1 MKVDVYRN
9 LHNGLYSIKA
19 RSGNFKG
26 LVVAHARQ
34 VWLDDVEFVV
44 SQAGR
49 ARVLHE
55 RKKYVH
61 AFVRGTLSSFKGFD
75 RIPPE
80 EFRGIGCFPQMEPFA
95 VEMMTEGHDFTYNP
109 YRYSSFVDRDTE
121 SELHQADHAFLCITH
136 GTKYLPSE
144 GIYMGGAGRL

>member
-1 MKVDVYRN
+1 MLVDVYRN

-44 SQAGR
+44 SEAGR

-80 EFRGIGCFPQMEPFA
+80 EFHGIGAFPQMEPDA
-95 VEMMTEGHDFTYNP
+95 VDMMVHGHEFTYNP
-109 YRYSSFVDRDTE
+109 FRYSTFVDRDSE
-121 SELHQADHAFLCITH
+121 SELHDASSAFLCITH
-136 GTKYLPSE
+136 GTRYLPARPVQILREVS
-144 GIYMGGAGRL
+144 

>member
-1 MKVDVYRN
+1 MLVDVYRN

-19 RSGNFKG
+19 RSGNYKG

-44 SQAGR
+44 SEAGR

-61 AFVRGTLSSFKGFD
+61 AFVRGTMSSFKGFD
-75 RIPPE
+75 RAPIK
-80 EFRGIGCFPQMEPFA
+80 EFMGIGCFPEMEPDA
-95 VEMMTEGHDFTYNP
+95 VDMMLFGHNFTYNP
-109 YRYSSFVDRDTE
+109 YRYSSFVDCSSE
-121 SELHQADHAFLCITH
+121 KELHVAASAFLCITH
-136 GTKYLPSE
+136 GTKYLPSSQ
-144 GIYMGGAGRL
+144 